1 MDPHSLCSKN
11 MEKIK
16 YIPQPQKTQTGTEV
30 DCIIFL
36 VLVWYMLSWKQNV
49 RWMEWNNKKNW
60 SKGGA
65 YGISVYIRYM
75 STLGKN
81 EFYVRLYVAFNVCER
96 HKALDKCLT
105 ENSTKLSCAMD

>member
-1 MDPHSLCSKN
+1 

-49 RWMEWNNKKNW
+49 RWMEWNNKKIGR
-60 SKGGA
+60 KA
-65 YGISVYIRYM
+65 ELMEFVYI
-75 STLGKN
+75 
-81 EFYVRLYVAFNVCER
+81 YVLYER
-96 HKALDKCLT
+96 IG
-105 ENSTKLSCAMD
+105 EE